1 MKIQGRIRNIV
12 KVKES
17 EVMKNQRQLLIVG
30 TDQHAS
36 TSKKKDAC
44 INTIQLKQLKKLI
57 RTFKIGGNYA
67 VMGRIADGINKRDVS
82 LSTETPKIE

>member
-1 MKIQGRIRNIV
+1 M

-17 EVMKNQRQLLIVG
+17 EVMKNQRQLLNVE

-36 TSKKKDAC
+36 TSKKKDAY
-44 INTIQLKQLKKLI
+44 INTIQINQLKKLI

-82 LSTETPKIE
+82 LSMETPKIE